1 MQRPLRLRRKEDFAR
16 LRTTGRVW
24 RHPLVILSVA
34 PNDLPHNRYGFITGK
49 RLGNAVQRNR
59 VRRLLREAVRQAHP
73 ALSSGHD
80 MVFIARDTIAGQPFA
95 AVQAAVSTC
104 LRRAG
109 LWTEDGE
116 DRAE

>member
-16 LRTTGRVW
+16 LRASGRAW
-24 RHPLVILSVA
+24 RHPFVVLSVA
-34 PNDLPHNRYGFITGK
+34 PNALSHNRYGFITGK

-59 VRRLLREAVRQAHP
+59 IRRLLREAVRQAHP
-73 ALSSGHD
+73 ALRGGHD
-80 MVFIARDTIAGQPFA
+80 MVFIARDAIAGQPFA
-95 AVQAAVSTC
+95 AVQEAVMTC

-109 LWTEDGE
+109 LWREDLE